1 MDIIISNSSN
11 VPLYEQVKEQIK
23 NKIVSNELKAGEL
36 LPSIRS
42 LAKDLRI
49 SVITTKSAYDELERE
64 GYVETIQGK
73 GTYVANKNTELIKE
87 EQLQKV
93 ENLIETAVSIAKIS
107 NISKKEVTEMLDI
120 LYEEEKKEMENNLEV
135 KNLCKK
141 YNGFE
146 LKDINLELPKGMI
159 MGLIGENGAGKTT
172 TIKAILNMINRDS
185 GKIAIFGLD
194 NIKDG
199 KQIKEDIGV
208 VLDDSF
214 LSEYLNPIDINKI
227 MKNIYKNWDEK
238 LYFKYIEDFKLPKD
252 KMSKEYS
259 SGMKM
264 KLKIAVAL
272 SHNPKL
278 LILDEPTSGLDP
290 VARNEILD
298 IFQDFIQDEEKSIL
312 VSSHITSDLEHIA
325 DYITFINNGE
335 IVLTKTRDELLENY
349 GIVKCSADDFEE
361 IDKNDF
367 VKYKKNRYEYEIL
380 VEDKFEFKRKYKFEI
395 IDKPTIED
403 IMLIYIKGEK

>member
-1 MDIIISNSSN
+1 
-11 VPLYEQVKEQIK
+11 
-23 NKIVSNELKAGEL
+23 
-36 LPSIRS
+36 
-42 LAKDLRI
+42 
-49 SVITTKSAYDELERE
+49 
-64 GYVETIQGK
+64 
-73 GTYVANKNTELIKE
+73 
-87 EQLQKV
+87 
-93 ENLIETAVSIAKIS
+93 
-107 NISKKEVTEMLDI
+107 
-120 LYEEEKKEMENNLEV
+120 MENILEV

-146 LKDINLELPKGMI
+146 LKNINIELPKGMI

-172 TIKAILNMINRDS
+172 TIKAILNLISIDN
-185 GKIAIFGLD
+185 GEIKIFGLD
-194 NIKDG
+194 N
-199 KQIKEDIGV
+199 KQNEKAIKEDIGA

-214 LSEYLNPIDINKI
+214 LSEYLNPKEINKI

-252 KMSKEYS
+252 KISKEYS

-272 SHNPKL
+272 SHHPKL

-298 IFQDFIQDEEKSIL
+298 IFQEFIQDEKKGIF

-335 IVLTKTRDELLENY
+335 IVISKTRDELLEKY
-349 GIVKCSADDFEE
+349 GIVKCSKAEFEK
-361 IDKNDF
+361 IDKKDYLKF
-367 VKYKKNRYEYEIL
+367 KKNRYDYEIL
-380 VEDKFEFKRKYKFEI
+380 VENKLEFKRKYDI
-395 IDKPTIED
+395 QTIDKPTIED
-403 IMLIYIKGEK
+403 VMIIYIKGEK